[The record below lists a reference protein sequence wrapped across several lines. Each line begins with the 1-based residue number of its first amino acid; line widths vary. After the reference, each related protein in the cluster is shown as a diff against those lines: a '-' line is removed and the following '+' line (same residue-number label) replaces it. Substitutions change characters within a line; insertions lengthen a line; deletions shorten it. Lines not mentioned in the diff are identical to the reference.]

1 MKFDKETALKHK
13 FWILLLV
20 SLPLSLGAI
29 FFLATAV
36 SGDINLARKK
46 ADAEKKKYTTNI
58 PDIKTPLDI
67 QQARHEAEIEKAK
80 EQVVWAQAY
89 EEQEPLFTWPDL
101 VEETYN
107 FRSGLFAQKIKV
119 YRGKAEPPP
128 ETAKKDRVMQGV
140 VRESKGYYIEV
151 ETKDKQRHKLFESL
165 RVDKNI
171 SVEGD
176 DKVKDTQFGAIKKN
190 DKVVI
195 DFHRGKYFYEPLT
208 NFELSTYKR
217 NADKGYLSQ
226 IDPLLEQVDPMT
238 ETGEGVVQLRA
249 TGGGTWFYKKGAAE
263 SGDLPSK
270 KFGQQKFINYLEQGW
285 VFAQGDISE
294 QAWLAQ
300 EDIWVQRELY
310 RLIRLANDYISKF
323 ERVDPEVKAD
333 DKSKAQIFR
342 NPYWEL
348 SLKWA
353 DGNKLSVK
361 LTNLQHRRQKLDVKF
376 RVVFNEDK
384 PGGEEIPI
392 GGLPLGP
399 SGSEDAS
406 HTETYTFKDTLPR
419 RGIYGVEQVLT
430 WETAAVKRIDQIS
443 VGSLAPD
450 EFSHSHRTFAYDQIP
465 LKKLDPNA
473 PPPAV
478 IAVPAAPPRARGNKQ
493 QGPRDNGGNDLT
505 PFELIRNRY
514 AELTPQ
520 LSRRIPVSLAL
531 IVDQEHIFRVQRA
544 FTNSKLR
551 FLTTQLLMNRY
562 TGSIRPVL
570 PNLDTKL
577 GPLPDPRRRNFAAA
591 PPPPTDELETNVE
604 LAIYGIVTLYE
615 RYPPP
620 LAAAR
625 GQGRS
630 GEPSRTWYDKTIHP
644 QSRRPVPP
652 IEGNSMKLKKID
664 FSGLKGYLFQKG
676 ERIGLAICAVIG
688 LLLLGMGLMKAGGST
703 VPYAETLKK
712 ASLSME
718 GKMNVPEGAGRT
730 TTND

>member
-29 FFLATAV
+29 FFLVTAV

-46 ADAEKKKYTTNI
+46 VEADAKKYKTS
-58 PDIKTPLDI
+58 PDIKTPADI
-67 QQARHEAEIEKAK
+67 QKARHEAEIEKAK
-80 EQVVWAQAY
+80 EQVVWAQAF
-89 EEQEPLFTWPDL
+89 EDQEHLFTWPEL

-128 ETAKKDRVMQGV
+128 EAAKKDRVMQGV
-140 VRESKGYYIEV
+140 VRESKGYYIDV
-151 ETKDKQRHKLFESL
+151 ETKDNQKHRVFESL

-176 DKVKDTQFGAIKKN
+176 DKAKDTQFGYIKKN
-190 DKVVI
+190 DKVVVE
-195 DFHRGKYFYEPLT
+195 FHRGKYFYEPLT
-208 NFELSTYKR
+208 NNELSTYKR
-217 NADKGYLSQ
+217 NDVDKGYLSQ

-238 ETGEGVVQLRA
+238 ETGEGVVQLK
-249 TGGGTWFYKKGAAE
+249 GWFYKKGAAA

-285 VFAQGDISE
+285 TGAQGDISE

-310 RLIRLANDYISKF
+310 RLIRLANDYVSKF

-333 DKSKAQIFR
+333 DKTKVQTFR

-348 SLKWA
+348 GLKWA
-353 DGNKLSVK
+353 EGNKLSVK

-376 RVVFNEDK
+376 RVVFNEDR
-384 PGGEEIPI
+384 PGEEIPI

-419 RGIYGVEQVLT
+419 KGIYGVEQVLT

-465 LKKLDPNA
+465 LKKVDPNA

-478 IAVPAAPPRARGNKQ
+478 IAVPAAPPRVARNKQ

-514 AELTPQ
+514 AELTQTPQ
-520 LSRRIPVSLAL
+520 LLSRRIPVSLAL

-544 FTNSKLR
+544 FSNSKLR

-562 TGSIRPVL
+562 TSSIRPVL
-570 PNLDTKL
+570 PNLDAKL

-604 LAIYGIVTLYE
+604 LVIYGIVTLYE
-615 RYPPP
+615 RFPPP
-620 LAAAR
+620 LA
-625 GQGRS
+625 
-630 GEPSRTWYDKTIHP
+630 P
-644 QSRRPVPP
+644 
-652 IEGNSMKLKKID
+652 
-664 FSGLKGYLFQKG
+664 
-676 ERIGLAICAVIG
+676 
-688 LLLLGMGLMKAGGST
+688 
-703 VPYAETLKK
+703 
-712 ASLSME
+712 
-718 GKMNVPEGAGRT
+718 
-730 TTND
+730 

>member
-29 FFLATAV
+29 FFLVTAV
-36 SGDINLARKK
+36 SGDISLHRKK
-46 ADAEKKKYTTNI
+46 VEADVKKYKTA
-58 PDIKTPLDI
+58 PDTKTPLDI
-67 QQARHEAEIEKAK
+67 QKARHEAEIEKAK
-80 EQVVWAQAY
+80 EQVVWAKAY
-89 EEQEPLFTWPDL
+89 EEQEHLFTWPEL
-101 VEETYN
+101 VEEKYN

-128 ETAKKDRVMQGV
+128 ETAKKDRVMHGV

-151 ETKDKQRHKLFESL
+151 ETKDKQKHKLFESL
-165 RVDKNI
+165 RVDRNI

-176 DKVKDTQFGAIKKN
+176 DKVKDTQFGNIKKN
-190 DKVVI
+190 DKVVVE
-195 DFHRGKYFYEPLT
+195 FHRGKYFYEPLT
-208 NFELSTYKR
+208 NNELSTYQR
-217 NADKGYLSQ
+217 TYLDKDYLSQ

-238 ETGEGVVQLRA
+238 ETGEGVVQLK
-249 TGGGTWFYKKGAAE
+249 GWFFKKGAAA
-263 SGDLPSK
+263 SGTMPSK
-270 KFGQQKFINYLEQGW
+270 KLGEQKFINYLELGW
-285 VFAQGDISE
+285 AGAQGDISE

-310 RLIRLANDYISKF
+310 RLIRLANDYVSKF
-323 ERVDPEVKAD
+323 ERVDPEVKAE
-333 DKSKAQIFR
+333 DKTKVQTFR

-348 SLKWA
+348 GLKWA
-353 DGNKLSVK
+353 AGNKLS
-361 LTNLQHRRQKLDVKF
+361 LTLKNLQNRRQKLDVKF

-384 PGGEEIPI
+384 PAEEIPI

-399 SGSEDAS
+399 SGSEDAT
-406 HTETYTFKDTLPR
+406 HTETYAFKDTMPR

-465 LKKLDPNA
+465 NPIKKLDANA

-478 IAVPAAPPRARGNKQ
+478 IAAPPPRPKGRNKQ
-493 QGPRDNGGNDLT
+493 TGPRDNGGNDLT

-514 AELTPQ
+514 AEFTPQ

-544 FTNSKLR
+544 FSNSKLR

-562 TGSIRPVL
+562 TSSIRPQL
-570 PNLDTKL
+570 PNLDIKT
-577 GPLPDPRRRNFAAA
+577 GPLPDPRRRFAAP

-604 LAIYGIVTLYE
+604 LVIYGIVTLYE

-620 LAAAR
+620 LA
-625 GQGRS
+625 
-630 GEPSRTWYDKTIHP
+630 P
-644 QSRRPVPP
+644 
-652 IEGNSMKLKKID
+652 
-664 FSGLKGYLFQKG
+664 
-676 ERIGLAICAVIG
+676 
-688 LLLLGMGLMKAGGST
+688 
-703 VPYAETLKK
+703 
-712 ASLSME
+712 
-718 GKMNVPEGAGRT
+718 
-730 TTND
+730 